1 VTQPQQPQRKK
12 APKGSVQI
20 RVVTSSAG
28 VDWLRLVWSHRGK
41 RYFLSLGLEDN
52 PLNRMVAQ
60 KLALQIQ
67 GDLVTGNFD
76 LSLKKYK
83 PQNEIETKPTTIS
96 IIKLVEQYL
105 EYKQQQIESETLEKY
120 KGFLPR
126 IRQYFGDRDLTEKL
140 AFGFR
145 DWLLEINEPITVR
158 ERIVFLNA
166 VYKWAV
172 KRQLI
177 EVNFWEEVTVK
188 VPPKRQPKPFSVQE
202 IKLILKGFAEDQY
215 YSHYLPYVEFLL
227 GVGCRPGEANGLQWK
242 HVLEDCSE
250 VLITCKLTINGKRKT
265 TKTNRD
271 RLIPLPPRLQAIL
284 KSIRLD
290 NPDPD
295 APVFTTPRGLPID
308 SHNFRNRAWKQVL
321 AKVGVEYRKPGNCR
335 HTLISHGL
343 SQGKSP
349 AEMAQLVGNQVE
361 TIYNHYAGSVIH
373 RPSLPNL
380 LDDEDV

>member
-1 VTQPQQPQRKK
+1 M
-12 APKGSVQI
+12 
-20 RVVTSSAG
+20 
-28 VDWLRLVWSHRGK
+28 VWSHHGK

-52 PLNRMVAQ
+52 PLNRIVAQ

-76 LSLKKYK
+76 PTLTKYK
-83 PQNEIETKPTTIS
+83 PEPSSSELKPVTVPVV
-96 IIKLVEQYL
+96 KLVEKYL
-105 EYKQQQIESETLEKY
+105 TYKQQQIESETLDKY
-120 KGFLPR
+120 RSFLPR
-126 IRQYFGDRDLTEKL
+126 IRQYFKEDSLTEKS

-145 DWLLEINEPITVR
+145 DWLLELNEPITVR
-158 ERIVFLNA
+158 ERVVFLNA
-166 VYKWAV
+166 VYQWAL
-172 KRQLI
+172 KREI
-177 EVNFWEEVTVK
+177 VEANYWEEVTVK
-188 VPPKRQPKPFSVQE
+188 VPPKRPPKPFSLQE
-202 IKLILKGFAEDQY
+202 IKLILGGFAEDQY

-242 HVLEDCSE
+242 HLSEDCSE
-250 VLITCKLTINGKRKT
+250 VLIVCKLTTKGERKT

-271 RLIPLPPRLQAIL
+271 RLIPLPPRLQTIL
-284 KSIRLD
+284 KSIRPD

-295 APVFTTPRGLPID
+295 TPVFTTPNGLPID
-308 SHNFRNRAWKQVL
+308 SHNFRSRAWKQVL

-349 AEMAQLVGNQVE
+349 AEMALLVGNQIE

-373 RPSLPNL
+373 RPSLPDL
-380 LDDEDV
+380 LPVSEEE

>member
-1 VTQPQQPQRKK
+1 MIQPQRKK
-12 APKGSVQI
+12 APKGSVQVKI
-20 RVVTSSAG
+20 VRSSAG
-28 VDWLRLVWSHRGK
+28 VDWLRLVWSHQGK

-60 KLALQIQ
+60 RLALQIQ
-67 GDLVTGNFD
+67 GDCVTGNFD
-76 LSLKKYK
+76 PTLAKYK
-83 PQNEIETKPTTIS
+83 PEPPSSEVKPVAVS
-96 IIKLVEQYL
+96 VMKLVEQYL
-105 EYKQQQIESETLEKY
+105 EYKQQQIESETLDKY
-120 KGFLPR
+120 RSFLPR
-126 IRQYFGDRDLTEKL
+126 IRQYFKDDGLTEKS

-145 DWLLEINEPITVR
+145 DWLLEHNEPITVR

-177 EVNFWEEVTVK
+177 EVNFWEEVAVK
-188 VPPKRQPKPFSVQE
+188 VPPKRQPKPFSIEE

-215 YSHYLPYVEFLL
+215 YSHYLPYVEFLM

-242 HVLEDCSE
+242 HVSEDYSE
-250 VLITCKLTINGKRKT
+250 ILIICKLTIKGERKT

-271 RLIPLPPRLQAIL
+271 RLIPLPPRLQSIL
-284 KSIRLD
+284 KNIRPP
-290 NPDPD
+290 NPDPET
-295 APVFTTPRGLPID
+295 PVFTTPNGLPID

-349 AEMAQLVGNQVE
+349 AEIAELAGNRIE

-373 RPSLPNL
+373 RPSLPDL
-380 LDDEDV
+380 LPEEE